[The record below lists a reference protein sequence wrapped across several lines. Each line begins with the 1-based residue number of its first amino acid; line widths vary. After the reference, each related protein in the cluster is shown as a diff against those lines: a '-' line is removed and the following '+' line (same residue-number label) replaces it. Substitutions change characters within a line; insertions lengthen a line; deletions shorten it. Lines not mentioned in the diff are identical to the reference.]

1 MISAES
7 IQADWNRHLSLIDK
21 FISEPRKQKVLDMYS
36 VMEDLMVTAPASGN
50 ISYHNAFAGGYINH
64 VNRVVLLAFKI
75 KKVWESAGARISFT
89 NEELGFSALMHDIG
103 KIGDGT
109 NPGYIEQDDK
119 WRKDKLGEV
128 YKVNSDLDFMLMQDR
143 SLFIL
148 QKFGIEC
155 SMNEFIAIKVH
166 DGLYDDTNKP
176 YYISF
181 KPESKFKTNLPLIL
195 HQADLAASKI
205 ELDILK

>member
-1 MISAES
+1 MLSAEK
-7 IQADWNRHLSLIDK
+7 IEADWNRHMVLIDK
-21 FISEPRKQKVLDMYS
+21 FISEPRKAQVQKMYLEL
-36 VMEDLMVTAPASGN
+36 EDLIITAPASGN
-50 ISYHNAFAGGYINH
+50 TSFHNAFPGGYINH
-64 VNRVVLLAFKI
+64 VNRVVGLSFQFKKLWEAAGGAINFTDEELAF
-75 KKVWESAGARISFT
+75 SAI
-89 NEELGFSALMHDIG
+89 MHDLG

-109 NPGYIEQDDK
+109 SPGYVEQDDK

-128 YKVNSDLDFMLMQDR
+128 YKNNTDLDFMLMQDR

-148 QKFGIEC
+148 QKFGIQC
-155 SMNEFIAIKVH
+155 SVNEYIAIKVH

-205 ELDILK
+205 ELDTFK

>member
-1 MISAES
+1 MISAET

-21 FISEPRKQKVLDMYS
+21 FISEPRKSKVHSMYTAL
-36 VMEDLMVTAPASGN
+36 EDILVTAPASGN
-50 ISYHNAFAGGYINH
+50 KSYHNAFPGGYINH
-64 VNRVVLLAFKI
+64 VNRVVLLAFQM
-75 KKVWESAGARISFT
+75 KKVWESAGASISFT
-89 NEELGFSALMHDIG
+89 DEELAFSALMHDIG
-103 KIGDGT
+103 KVGDGT
-109 NPGYIEQDDK
+109 SPGYVEQDDK
-119 WRKDKLGEV
+119 WRKDKLGEI
-128 YKVNSDLDFMLMQDR
+128 YKNNTDLDFMLIQDR

-155 SMNEFIAIKVH
+155 SINEFIAIKVH

-176 YYISF
+176 YYISY

-205 ELDILK
+205 ELDTFK